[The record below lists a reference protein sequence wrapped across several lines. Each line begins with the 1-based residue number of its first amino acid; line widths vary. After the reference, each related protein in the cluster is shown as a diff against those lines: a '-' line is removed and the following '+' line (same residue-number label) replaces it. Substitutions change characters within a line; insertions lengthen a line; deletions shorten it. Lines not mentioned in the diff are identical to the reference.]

1 MLITKKASEAGQF
14 IVGKEIGKWRNIPN
28 LRLSIVRMSVP
39 PDLIYRVNAI
49 SVKMLT
55 SCFVD
60 INKLIL
66 WLIWRTKRPRA
77 ASTLLKE
84 KEQIWRTDTTQL

>member
-1 MLITKKASEAGQF
+1 MKDTK
-14 IVGKEIGKWRNIPN
+14 KEIGKWRNIPN

-49 SVKMLT
+49 SGKMLT